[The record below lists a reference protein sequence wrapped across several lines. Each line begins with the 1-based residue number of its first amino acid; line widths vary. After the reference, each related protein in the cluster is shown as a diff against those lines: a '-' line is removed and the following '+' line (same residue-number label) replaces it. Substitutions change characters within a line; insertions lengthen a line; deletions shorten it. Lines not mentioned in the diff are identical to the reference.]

1 MSALEYQHVLTEH
14 LLPAGRQMFGRGRWQ
29 LLQDGA
35 PPHRAATTTALL
47 AAERVQVVELWPGNS
62 PDLNP
67 IENLWSWVVR
77 SLRYRNITTLVQLRA
92 ALKDIWASVPA
103 TLRNNLAGS
112 MSKRLELVMEKDG
125 QYTGY

>member
-1 MSALEYQHVLTEH
+1 LIRIAAAH
-14 LLPAGRQMFGRGRWQ
+14 LLF
-29 LLQDGA
+29 L
-35 PPHRAATTTALL
+35 PPC
-47 AAERVQVVELWPGNS
+47 S

-103 TLRNNLAGS
+103 TLRKNLAGS